1 VYVLYNLCLIFPAQ
15 GLTSMDL
22 KNLLQQKRSRIV
34 KKWCDV
40 VLSTYPEQ
48 SQKFLRKQKDAIANP
63 VGCTISQGIESI
75 YDELLKESESD
86 KISLFLDNI
95 VRVRA
100 IQDFSPSQAVSFIFG
115 LKDVIREVL
124 ENEVRQGEISEEL
137 VAFES
142 KIDGLALRCFDIYNQ
157 CREKI
162 FEIRVNEVRNESSR
176 LLKMAG
182 LVYEIPETE
191 SDLEDE
197 KVNNGQPKQEARE
210 D

>member
-1 VYVLYNLCLIFPAQ
+1 
-15 GLTSMDL
+15 MDL
-22 KNLLQQKRSRIV
+22 KNLLQKKRSRII

-48 SQKFLRKQKDAIANP
+48 SQKFLRKQKDTIANP
-63 VGCTISQGIESI
+63 VGCTITQGVESI
-75 YDELLKESESD
+75 YDGLLKESEAD
-86 KISLFLDNI
+86 EIALFLDNI
-95 VRVRA
+95 IRVRA

-124 ENEVRQGEISEEL
+124 ESEVRQGEISEEL

-142 KIDGLALRCFDIYNQ
+142 KIDGLALLCFDIYTA
-157 CREKI
+157 CRQKI
-162 FEIRVNEVRNESSR
+162 FDIRVDSVRR
-176 LLKMAG
+176 RTGGLLRKAG

-197 KVNNGQPKQEARE
+197 KVNNG
-210 D
+210 